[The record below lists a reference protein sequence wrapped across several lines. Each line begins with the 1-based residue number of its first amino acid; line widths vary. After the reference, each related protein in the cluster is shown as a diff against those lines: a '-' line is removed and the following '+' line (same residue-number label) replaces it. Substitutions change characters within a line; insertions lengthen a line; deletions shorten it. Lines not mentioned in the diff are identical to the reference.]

1 MTGDLVQR
9 IAASVDRTYNAGTAR
24 FRWRMPAEGE
34 WLGLSTGA
42 VDFRA
47 GRLAMRSRFAMP
59 GSAAGAQGSPA
70 GDQDGSTQIVTTHS
84 VVSGGVLYTLQ
95 GPEESTDSQF
105 WIAIE
110 LGSEGLAATPV
121 GMLAWLRGA
130 TTAEATDPTAP
141 AAVVVNVPRAIERA
155 PKAEQAMLR
164 QAWESARVGLSD
176 ATIAADVVLDQDGR
190 LAHMRATVPPGTSP
204 WFAIAHG
211 EETMLLELHQ
221 FGAPVSIPQPDPQL
235 RVSIA
240 EFFSASRWRRTTP
253 GGHRAPGSPGR
264 SGPRLS
270 RPPPTGAPSPSPAT
284 G

>member
-1 MTGDLVQR
+1 QQLHPIPHSGAGSFLHRRGLWLTHTRLSPHLPNTLVDRQTTVMCPDAGGVGRCGLRHQHPLTKGSRVTGDLVQR

-176 ATIAADVVLDQDGR
+176 ATIAADVVL
-190 LAHMRATVPPGTSP
+190 
-204 WFAIAHG
+204 
-211 EETMLLELHQ
+211 
-221 FGAPVSIPQPDPQL
+221 
-235 RVSIA
+235 
-240 EFFSASRWRRTTP
+240 
-253 GGHRAPGSPGR
+253 
-264 SGPRLS
+264 
-270 RPPPTGAPSPSPAT
+270 
-284 G
+284 

>member
-70 GDQDGSTQIVTTHS
+70 ADKDGSTQIVTTHS
-84 VVSGGVLYTLQ
+84 VVAGGVLYTLQ
-95 GPEESTDSQF
+95 GLDESADSQS

-141 AAVVVNVPRAIERA
+141 AAAVVVNVPLAIERA

-190 LAHMRATVPPGTSP
+190 LTHLRATVPPGTSP

-240 EFFSASRWRRTTP
+240 EFLSAIEVTPDDAGWTP
-253 GGHRAPGSPGR
+253 GPWQPRA
-264 SGPRLS
+264 
-270 RPPPTGAPSPSPAT
+270 
-284 G
+284 